1 MFDSCGS
8 ASGAKQLAFIY
19 DEVACQLH
27 LRLEKVEIL
36 CETGSC
42 LTEDFWVCQKIFQ
55 AHSGVCLLRSETM
68 RCADC
73 GNDFSDRLQHVFN
86 KNSISTCRILDKNV
100 GHRTDYFSILQDGT
114 A

>member
-27 LRLEKVEIL
+27 LRLEKKVQIL

-42 LTEDFWVCQKIFQ
+42 LTEDFW
-55 AHSGVCLLRSETM
+55 GMSE
-68 RCADC
+68 
-73 GNDFSDRLQHVFN
+73 DFSSTFRSLPAQIRDYEVCRLR
-86 KNSISTCRILDKNV
+86 K
-100 GHRTDYFSILQDGT
+100 
-114 A
+114 